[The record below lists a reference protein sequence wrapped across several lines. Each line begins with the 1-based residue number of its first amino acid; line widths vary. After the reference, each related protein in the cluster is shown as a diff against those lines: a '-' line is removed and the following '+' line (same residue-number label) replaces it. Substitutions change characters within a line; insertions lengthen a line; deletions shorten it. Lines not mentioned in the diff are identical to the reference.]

1 MFADCS
7 SKRGEKIAKLIMD
20 TLEEHAI
27 PLSDYRAQAYDNAA
41 NMAGKYNGA
50 QAKILEQCP
59 MAILSPCGC
68 HTLNLCG
75 NDAAECLPEAIT
87 YFGTVQTIY
96 NLFRSSPKRWEL
108 LKKNRISCFLH
119 GMSETKWSDRLQ
131 SIKPFAVHLTGIQ
144 LALQDLLEITLT
156 AKTRNEVNGVLAY
169 LKSFVSVCML
179 MLAVWYKVL
188 AAII

>member
-20 TLEEHAI
+20 TLEEHTI

-68 HTLNLCG
+68 RTLNLCG
-75 NDAAECLPEAIT
+75 NDAAECLPEGIT

-108 LKKNRISCFLH
+108 LKK
-119 GMSETKWSDRLQ
+119 
-131 SIKPFAVHLTGIQ
+131 
-144 LALQDLLEITLT
+144 T
-156 AKTRNEVNGVLAY
+156 A
-169 LKSFVSVCML
+169 
-179 MLAVWYKVL
+179 
-188 AAII
+188 